1 MKDTPRLPSAALAG
15 LLLAAV
21 PAARADTPPPPQGV
35 LNLNASASVEVPKDM
50 LAVTF
55 SVTRE
60 GPDAAM
66 VQTAL
71 KQALDAALT
80 EARKVAKPGQV
91 DVRAGGFSIF
101 PRYSNKGG
109 ITNWQGNTELVVE
122 GRDMGTIAQLTGRI
136 QTMSIA
142 RVAYA
147 LSREAREK
155 VEAEVSA
162 LAVARYRAQ
171 AAEMARAFGYGG
183 YTIREVNVTL
193 NEPPGGPVP
202 MMRAS
207 RMSAAAD
214 DSLPVEPGKGTV
226 TATVG
231 GTVQMTK

>member
-1 MKDTPRLPSAALAG
+1 MNMSHRPFLAVAAS
-15 LLLAAV
+15 LLIA
-21 PAARADTPPPPQGV
+21 PAAQADVLPPPQGV
-35 LNLNASASVEVPKDM
+35 LNLNASASVEVPKDL

-60 GPDAAM
+60 GPDATT

-80 EARKVAKPGQV
+80 EARRIAKPGQV

-122 GRDMGTIAQLTGRI
+122 GRDMGAIAQLTGRV
-136 QTMSIA
+136 QTMSIG
-142 RVAYA
+142 RVAYT

-162 LAVARYRAQ
+162 MAVARYRAQ
-171 AAEMARAFGYGG
+171 AAEMAKAFGYSG

-207 RMSAAAD
+207 KMSAMAD
-214 DSLPVEPGKGTV
+214 DSLPTEPGKGTV

>member
-60 GPDAAM
+60 GPDAAT

-122 GRDMGTIAQLTGRI
+122 GRDMGSIAQLTGRI

>member
-1 MKDTPRLPSAALAG
+1 MNKSHRPFLAFAAS
-15 LLLAAV
+15 LLIA
-21 PAARADTPPPPQGV
+21 PAAQADVLPPPQGV
-35 LNLNASASVEVPKDM
+35 LNLNTSASVEVPKD
-50 LAVTF
+50 LLTVTF

-60 GPDAAM
+60 GPDATA

-80 EARKVAKPGQV
+80 EARKIAKPGQV

-122 GRDMGTIAQLTGRI
+122 GRDMGAIAQLTGRV
-136 QTMSIA
+136 QTMSIG
-142 RVAYA
+142 RVAYT

-162 LAVARYRAQ
+162 MAVARYRAQ
-171 AAEMARAFGYGG
+171 AAEMAKAFGYSG

-207 RMSAAAD
+207 KSAMAD
-214 DSLPVEPGKGTV
+214 DSLPTEPGKGTV

>member
-50 LAVTF
+50 LA
-55 SVTRE
+55 TRE
-60 GPDAAM
+60 GPDAAT

-193 NEPPGGPVP
+193 KEPPGGPVP

>member
-60 GPDAAM
+60 GPDAAT

>member
-1 MKDTPRLPSAALAG
+1 MIKAPRPLLALAAS
-15 LLLAAV
+15 LLIAPAV
-21 PAARADTPPPPQGV
+21 QADALPPPQGV
-35 LNLNASASVEVPKDM
+35 LNLNASASVEVPKDL

-60 GPDAAM
+60 GPDAAT

-80 EARKVAKPGQV
+80 EARKTAKPGQV

-109 ITNWQGNTELVVE
+109 ITNWQGSTELVVE
-122 GRDMGTIAQLTGRI
+122 GRDMGAIAQLTGRV

-142 RVAYA
+142 RVAYT

-155 VEAEVSA
+155 VETEVSA
-162 LAVARYRAQ
+162 MAVARYRAQ
-171 AAEMARAFGYGG
+171 AAEMAKAFGYSG

-207 RMSAAAD
+207 KMSAMAD
-214 DSLPVEPGKGTV
+214 DSLPVEAGKGTV